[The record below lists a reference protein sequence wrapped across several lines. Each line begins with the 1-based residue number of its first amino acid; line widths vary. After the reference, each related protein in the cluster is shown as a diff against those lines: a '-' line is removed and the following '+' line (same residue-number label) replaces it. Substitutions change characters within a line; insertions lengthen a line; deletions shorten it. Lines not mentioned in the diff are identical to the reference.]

1 MTDTTEKPN
10 IDERYARAG
19 NSRNLSVEEERTG
32 DADVL
37 IAAGW
42 SRNRLGS
49 ALLRLHS
56 EWDSA
61 EKPRM
66 SREVGKVQARD
77 WLLHEQKILMGKL
90 KTLPAIREAI
100 GLQVISWGWE
110 GGEAKAASVIL
121 WWLDQTCPECHG
133 TRYETV
139 QGTNRHS
146 AKACRSC
153 GGTGKRTL
161 PHGQE
166 GKRLANL
173 LDDCVSR
180 ARVQMKRAL
189 RFRAG

>member
-1 MTDTTEKPN
+1 MDCAH
-10 IDERYARAG
+10 RSRSAG
-19 NSRNLSVEEERTG
+19 LGTGLTGVSYPASRSH
-32 DADVL
+32 
-37 IAAGW
+37 
-42 SRNRLGS
+42 S
-49 ALLRLHS
+49 AHISLQIIPLALR
-56 EWDSA
+56 
-61 EKPRM
+61 
-66 SREVGKVQARD
+66 VD
-77 WLLHEQKILMGKL
+77 WLLHEQKILLGKL

-100 GLQVISWGWE
+100 GLQVIAWGWE

>member
-1 MTDTTEKPN
+1 MDTTDKPT
-10 IDERYARAG
+10 IDERYTRAG
-19 NSRNLSVEEERTG
+19 NSRNLSVEEERSG

-42 SRNRLGS
+42 SRNRLGA

-66 SREVGKVQARD
+66 SKDVAKPQARD

-100 GLQVISWGWE
+100 GLQITAWGWE
-110 GGEAKAASVIL
+110 AGEGKAASVLL

-139 QGTNRHS
+139 PGTNRHS

-153 GGTGKRTL
+153 GGTGSRTL

-173 LDDCVSR
+173 FDDCVARSR
-180 ARVQMKRAL
+180 AQMKRAL